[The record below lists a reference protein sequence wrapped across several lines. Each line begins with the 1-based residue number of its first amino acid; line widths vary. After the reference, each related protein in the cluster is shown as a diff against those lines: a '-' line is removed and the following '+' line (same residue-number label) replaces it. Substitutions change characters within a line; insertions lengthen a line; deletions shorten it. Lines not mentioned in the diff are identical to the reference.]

1 MPLNITNAQ
10 TASGADGAH
19 GSGGTQGNSSQR
31 RGGAGSAGQVGGVAR
46 QLFASQSFQGD
57 AGGDQINL
65 GQTAVAGNGGYGGI
79 GGNGF
84 DSSWTR
90 TSSSPTTTIWVSDAP
105 GNGGNSG
112 AGGAGG
118 VADVSYQ
125 ALTFLLGAAQQGSN
139 RVQLSGSATGG
150 SGYWSS
156 YAGNGG
162 RSENWSG
169 TWFTANSSG
178 TWSDTYTQ
186 QAAPGGLAGNGG
198 RGGNG
203 GMASVRFSGLAVA
216 GDNLDVQLNA
226 QALGGTGSGGGAGG
240 RGGNGLVGQ
249 PGGAGGRGGD
259 GGLALAEVRDL
270 AVETTGGTLALAIT
284 LTARGQ
290 WGGSGGSGGGGGSA
304 RSSNSHIVGG
314 SGTSVDITTYAA
326 PGPGGAGGSGGA
338 ATAMLLNSVVRG
350 NQGGDQVNVN
360 LRAQGGA
367 GGTGAAG
374 PAAEASSSS
383 SWINNGVAH
392 THTTNRAPA
401 GLPGR
406 DGLTGMVNLVCSG
419 NTFEL
424 GEGDDL
430 LTLSLLAPGPL
441 RKLSVAN
448 NVFDGGL
455 GWDTLVL
462 GNGNVGE
469 ESVLIDVANQRL
481 SFGAGISARNTL
493 LGFEGFTAT
502 GGNDRIIDGAGDHDY
517 RGGAGK
523 DQYTFTA
530 GLAGKDVIR
539 DFSKDDR
546 LVFAGFGFRSVGQVM
561 TTFTFTAEGAWMNA
575 RGESLLLAG
584 VSRFTANQISLA

>member
-10 TASGADGAH
+10 TATGADGAH

-57 AGGDQINL
+57 AGGDEISL
-65 GQTAVAGNGGYGGI
+65 GQTAVGGSGGYGGI

-84 DSSWTR
+84 DSSWTQ
-90 TSSSPTTTIWVSDAP
+90 TSSSPTTIMVSDAP

-139 RVQLSGSATGG
+139 RVQLSGSASGG
-150 SGYWSS
+150 RGYWSS

-216 GDNLDVQLNA
+216 GDNLDVQLHA
-226 QALGGTGSGGGAGG
+226 QALGGTGSSGGSGG

-249 PGGAGGRGGD
+249 AGGAGGRGGD

-350 NQGGDQVNVN
+350 SQGRDEVSVN
-360 LRAQGGA
+360 LRAEGGA
-367 GGTGAAG
+367 GGQGAAG
-374 PAAEASSSS
+374 PAAGASSSH
-383 SWINNGVAH
+383 SWINNGVAY
-392 THTTNRAPA
+392 THTVNGAPA
-401 GLPGR
+401 GRPGR

-424 GEGDDL
+424 GEGDDSL
-430 LTLSLLAPGPL
+430 SLSLLAVGPQ
-441 RKLSVAN
+441 RKLSVGN

-455 GWDTLVL
+455 GRDTLVL
-462 GNGNVGE
+462 GNGSVDKVGVE
-469 ESVLIDVANQRL
+469 IDVANERL
-481 SFGAGISARNTL
+481 SFGDGGSGSNTL
-493 LGFEGFTAT
+493 RGFEVFTAT

-523 DQYTFTA
+523 DRYTFTA
-530 GLAGKDVIR
+530 GLPGKDVIR
-539 DFSKDDR
+539 DFSRDDR
-546 LVFAGFGFRSVGQVM
+546 LVFAGFGFSSVGQVM
-561 TTFTFTAEGAWMNA
+561 RTFTFTAEGAWMNA
-575 RGESLLLAG
+575 LGESLLLAG
-584 VSRFTANQISLA
+584 VSRLTANQISLA